1 MFKPL
6 NKKIF
11 INFLVVLGLA
21 AVNRVLAASN
31 LGLVEGRP
39 QIGPYLLIENLGDM
53 VVYADLTSP
62 RPTSRQTLIAS
73 HLVQHEPSTE
83 NTRSMVYHQ
92 EINCW
97 ARTIADTKVEHWS
110 GDWGNGEVLL
120 TETVHRK
127 PQKVGY
133 RSLRGRLVDFFCSN
147 YPSL

>member
-1 MFKPL
+1 MIKKL
-6 NKKIF
+6 NKILF
-11 INFLVVLGLA
+11 NSICILLLI
-21 AVNRVLAASN
+21 VNSDIAGATSN
-31 LGLVEGRP
+31 LGLSDRP
-39 QIGPYLLIENLGDM
+39 VRIGPYQLIENLGDM

-62 RPTSRQTLIAS
+62 RPTSSQTLIAS

-120 TETVHRK
+120 TETVRRK

-133 RSLRGRLVDFFCSN
+133 RSLRSRLVDFFCSN

>member
-1 MFKPL
+1 MLKIL
-6 NKKIF
+6 NKKSYLKL
-11 INFLVVLGLA
+11 LVLFSMA
-21 AVNRVLAASN
+21 AFNPALAASN

-62 RPTSRQTLIAS
+62 RPTSPQTLIAS

-110 GDWGNGEVLL
+110 GDWGNGEILL

-133 RSLRGRLVDFFCSN
+133 RSLRSRLVDFFCSN